1 MVMFQ
6 IHLLFYV
13 IDNKNSFEDKKAGTV
28 HATEI
33 TCLCHKNVMKTRML
47 NIVYRRSRRSP
58 MFDLFE

>member
-13 IDNKNSFEDKKAGTV
+13 IENKNSFEDKKAGTV

-33 TCLCHKNVMKTRML
+33 TCLCHKKCYENENAK
-47 NIVYRRSRRSP
+47 YRISAFKEVSYV
-58 MFDLFE
+58 